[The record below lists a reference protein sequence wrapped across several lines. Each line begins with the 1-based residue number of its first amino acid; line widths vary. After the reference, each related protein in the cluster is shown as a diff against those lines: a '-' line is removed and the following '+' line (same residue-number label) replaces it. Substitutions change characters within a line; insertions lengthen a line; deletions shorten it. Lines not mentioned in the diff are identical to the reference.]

1 MSYRPV
7 DYVLWHHAP
16 NWSGTMG
23 GGGSTLTLWSVHGDG
38 RRVRD
43 GEVVAP
49 NERLSWPLTIGLGL
63 QHVAAMFSAT
73 VLVPALTGF
82 PVTTTLLFSGV
93 GTLLF
98 LVITRNR
105 VPSYLGSSF
114 AFIAPLLA
122 AKQDGI
128 AVQLGIVLTAG
139 LLLIGV
145 GVAVKALGVRLLDS
159 VMPPVVTGAVVL
171 LIGLNLAPVATASF
185 ARQPLIAL
193 LTLSVV
199 LVCAVASRGL
209 LSRMSILAGVLAG
222 WVAAALSGGLDDERL
237 AALAAAPWFGLP
249 QFSAPIL
256 RPSEM
261 LLVIPVVIVL
271 VAENVGHV
279 KAVGA
284 VTGRNLDGSVGD
296 ALIADGL
303 ATSLAG
309 AGGGSGTTT
318 YAENIG
324 VMAATKVYSTAAYA
338 VAALVALVLSLVPKF
353 GALVNTVPEGVLG
366 GATILLYG
374 MIGLLGVRIWQDNQV
389 DFADPVA
396 LMVVGAAIVAGIGNL
411 TLDIG
416 GMRLE
421 GIAWGSMFVVVMYP
435 LLRKLREV
443 SGRRSRD

>member
-1 MSYRPV
+1 M
-7 DYVLWHHAP
+7 
-16 NWSGTMG
+16 
-23 GGGSTLTLWSVHGDG
+23 TLWSVHGDG

-43 GEVVAP
+43 GAVVAP
-49 NERLSWPLTIGLGL
+49 DERLSWPLTIGLGL

-82 PVTTTLLFSGV
+82 PVTTTLLFSGL

-128 AVQLGIVLTAG
+128 AVQLGIVLAAG
-139 LLLIGV
+139 LLLVGV
-145 GVAVKALGVRLLDS
+145 GVAVKALGVRLLES

-171 LIGLNLAPVATASF
+171 LIGLNLAPVATGSF
-185 ARQPLIAL
+185 AKQPLIAL
-193 LTLSVV
+193 LTLAVV
-199 LVCAVASRGL
+199 LACAVLSRGL
-209 LSRMSILAGVLAG
+209 LSRMSILLGVVVG
-222 WVAAALSGGLDDERL
+222 WVVAALTGGLDEERV

-249 QFSAPIL
+249 EFAAPVL

-284 VTGRNLDGSVGD
+284 VTGRDLDGSVGD

-309 AGGGSGTTT
+309 AAGGSGTTT

-324 VMAATKVYSTAAYA
+324 VMATTRVYSTAAYA
-338 VAALVALVLSLVPKF
+338 VAAAVALVLSLVPKF
-353 GALVNTVPEGVLG
+353 GALVNTVPDGVLG
-366 GATILLYG
+366 GATLLLYG
-374 MIGLLGVRIWQDNQV
+374 MIGLLGVRIWQANRV
-389 DFADPVA
+389 DFTNPVT
-396 LMVVGAAIVAGIGNL
+396 LMVVAAAVVAGVGNL
-411 TLDIG
+411 TIDVG

-421 GIAWGSMFVVVMYP
+421 GIAWGSLAVVVLHP
-435 LLRKLREV
+435 LLSKV
-443 SGRRSRD
+443 SAWRSRG

>member
-1 MSYRPV
+1 M
-7 DYVLWHHAP
+7 
-16 NWSGTMG
+16 
-23 GGGSTLTLWSVHGDG
+23 
-38 RRVRD
+38 RD

-49 NERLSWPLTIGLGL
+49 HERLSWPLTIGLGL

-122 AKQDGI
+122 AKESGL

-171 LIGLNLAPVATASF
+171 LIGLNLAPVATGSF
-185 ARQPLIAL
+185 AKQPLIAV
-193 LTLSVV
+193 LTLGVV
-199 LVCAVASRGL
+199 LVCAVVGRGM
-209 LSRMSILAGVLAG
+209 LSRMSILVGVLAG
-222 WVAAALSGGLDDERL
+222 WVVAALTGGLDAQRVD
-237 AALAAAPWFGLP
+237 ALAAAPWFGLP
-249 QFSAPIL
+249 EFTAPML
-256 RPSEM
+256 RPSEI

-324 VMAATKVYSTAAYA
+324 VMAATRVYSTAAYA

-353 GALVNTVPEGVLG
+353 GALINTVPDGVLG

-374 MIGLLGVRIWQDNQV
+374 MIGLLGVRIWQANRV
-389 DFADPVA
+389 DFTEPVT
-396 LMVVGAAIVAGIGNL
+396 LMVVAAAVVAGVGNL
-411 TLDIG
+411 TLSVG

-421 GIAWGSMFVVVMYP
+421 GIAWGSLIVVVLYP
-435 LLRKLREV
+435 LLRKL
-443 SGRRSRD
+443 SALRSRD